1 MFRKLHLQLTS
12 LCIVITGLALTVL
25 SCICLYFSES
35 GVRSQAHTSFL
46 AALDSMY
53 QNLAQQTSLSHRWI
67 RQMEHNHQFYL
78 RISDNGSPLFFQELE
93 EAPIP
98 QKLWSTAEEK
108 ARADYG
114 IDLKNPGTL
123 SVLTRYEE
131 FPLVCDG
138 EHYNAS
144 VCLIPRGNGYI
155 GVTVLQPLAQM
166 ESRIF
171 RQRLVFLLASLTA
184 LMLLGIFFWHFTGRM
199 LRPLIENRKKQMQF
213 VASASHELRSPL
225 TVILSNT
232 AAVRNGAMEGDSH
245 FLDVID
251 SEGKRMSRLITD
263 MLQLAGA
270 DNHSWSIHPEEVEI
284 DTLLLQTWEHF
295 EPVAVSHGL
304 RWEISLPEVPVPRCI
319 CDEERIRQLLSI
331 LIENAFSYTPSGG
344 LVKLTL
350 YVLPQSGNST
360 THTSSTGNPP
370 LFVRGSDPSAA
381 SQGRNRIFPLLSH
394 RSTRH
399 DRLYISVSD
408 NGPGISDNQKEAI
421 FERFQRL
428 DRSRTDKSH
437 FGLGLCIAQ
446 EIAHLHHSQIVVA
459 DTPGGGTTFTVT
471 LPLSIS
477 DRTAG

>member
-1 MFRKLHLQLTS
+1 MFRKFHLQLTS

-78 RISDNGSPLFFQELE
+78 RISDNGLPLFFQELE
-93 EAPIP
+93 EAPVP
-98 QKLWSTAEEK
+98 QKLWLTAEEK

-144 VCLIPRGNGYI
+144 VCLIPRDNGYI

-166 ESRIF
+166 ESRIL
-171 RQRLVFLLASLTA
+171 RQRLVFLFAGLTA
-184 LMLLGIFFWHFTGRM
+184 LILLGIFFWHFTGRM

-213 VASASHELRSPL
+213 IASASHELRSPL

-232 AAVRNGAMEGDSH
+232 AAVRNGAMEGDSR

-270 DNHSWSIHPEEVEI
+270 DNHSWSVQPAEVEI

-304 RWEISLPEVPVPRCI
+304 RWEISLPEVPVPRCV

-344 LVKLTL
+344 LVRLTL
-350 YVLPQSGNST
+350 SVVPQSG
-360 THTSSTGNPP
+360 
-370 LFVRGSDPSAA
+370 RSAA
-381 SQGRNRIFPLLSH
+381 YMPAADDPLHPIQNKDYSATSHGRSRIFPPLPHLSA
-394 RSTRH
+394 RH
-399 DRLYISVSD
+399 DCLGISVSD
-408 NGPGISDNQKEAI
+408 NGPGIPDDQKKAV
-421 FERFQRL
+421 FERFHRL
-428 DRSRTDKSH
+428 DRSHTDKSH

-446 EIAHLHHSQIVVA
+446 EITRLHHGQITVA

-477 DRTAG
+477 DRT